1 MVVTTEAF
9 FRNCYGSCP
18 RWESSPET
26 LNCAQK
32 LYPTD
37 HEVNLRPYS
46 IIHSYSNLTLFS
58 VHIFHFGHH
67 LRWSPYW
74 PQSRSSLGHQI
85 CVSEW
90 ILLYFVYYFF
100 SLGAFMML
108 GFLSVDLMLQSNPY
122 FLPTCNHRHF
132 TSRS

>member
-1 MVVTTEAF
+1 MVVTNEAS
-9 FRNCYGSCP
+9 FRNCYEVALE
-18 RWESSPET
+18 WESSPET
-26 LNCAQK
+26 LNCVQK

-46 IIHSYSNLTLFS
+46 TIHSYSNLTLFS
-58 VHIFHFGHH
+58 VHIFHFSHC

-74 PQSRSSLGHQI
+74 PQSRSRTSHQI

-100 SLGAFMML
+100 WLGAFIML
-108 GFLSVDLMLQSNPY
+108 GFLSVDLMLQSNLY
-122 FLPTCNHRHF
+122 FAHTCNHRHF